1 VAFPFYYKPH
11 TLNIELITYSLG
23 RDEDVDNVL
32 KCFEGFCSVINL
44 PHANNVF
51 NLINICHS
59 KLERIIT
66 SIIGRVKVMLRV
78 NITDSST
85 TEACL
90 VTDLRFRKTRIK
102 QSNNIKGFSRNQLLL
117 GGM

>member
-1 VAFPFYYKPH
+1 VAFSFYHKPH
-11 TLNIELITYSLG
+11 PSNLELITYFLG
-23 RDEDVDNVL
+23 RYEGVDNIL
-32 KCFEGFCSVINL
+32 KCFCGFCSVIDL

-51 NLINICHS
+51 NIINICHS
-59 KLERIIT
+59 KLGRTIT
-66 SIIGRVKVMLRV
+66 RSLGKVKMMLRV

-90 VTDLRFRKTRIK
+90 VTDLRFRKTRVK
-102 QSNNIKGFSRNQLLL
+102 QSNNIKGCSRNQLLL

>member
-1 VAFPFYYKPH
+1 MAFCFYHKPH
-11 TLNIELITYSLG
+11 ASNIDLTTYSLG
-23 RDEDVDNVL
+23 RGEGVDNVL
-32 KCFEGFCSVINL
+32 KCFDSFCSVINL

-51 NLINICHS
+51 NVINICHS

-66 SIIGRVKVMLRV
+66 SIIGRVKVALKV
-78 NITDSST
+78 NITDSSA

-90 VTDLRFRKTRIK
+90 VTDLSIRKTRIK
-102 QSNNIKGFSRNQLLL
+102 QSNNIKGFGRNQLLL

>member
-1 VAFPFYYKPH
+1 MAFSFYHKPH
-11 TLNIELITYSLG
+11 PYNLDLITYCLG
-23 RDEDVDNVL
+23 RYEDVDNVL
-32 KCFEGFCSVINL
+32 ECFYGFFSVINL

-51 NLINICHS
+51 NIINICHG
-59 KLERIIT
+59 KLERTIT
-66 SIIGRVKVMLRV
+66 RSLGRVIMMLRV

-90 VTDLRFRKTRIK
+90 VTDLSFRKTRVK
-102 QSNNIKGFSRNQLLL
+102 QSNNIKGCSRNQLLL

>member
-1 VAFPFYYKPH
+1 MAFSFYHKPH
-11 TLNIELITYSLG
+11 VSNIELIAYSLG
-23 RDEDVDNVL
+23 RGEGVDNVL
-32 KCFEGFCSVINL
+32 KCFYGFCSVIHL
-44 PHANNVF
+44 PYANNVF
-51 NLINICHS
+51 NVINICHS

-90 VTDLRFRKTRIK
+90 VIDLGFRKTKIK
-102 QSNNIKGFSRNQLLL
+102 QSNNIKGFHRNQLLL